1 MEKKRIIQDKQS
13 NPHNEVWLARA
24 VTAGVQPDFHEGS
37 EPSRTHA
44 SKHAR
49 ESIRRAIPCTILVN
63 FGTTYAIAS
72 NIFDISLTGAYVDL
86 DAAGAQ
92 LADVVEV
99 VISFAYQGKQIEHKI
114 PARIVRLQSEGVG
127 LKFEDYDDQTYTD
140 LVNLLYAA

>member
-1 MEKKRIIQDKQS
+1 MEKKRSIQDMQS

-24 VTAGVQPDFHEGS
+24 VTAGVQSDFHEES
-37 EPSRTHA
+37 EPTRMPA

-49 ESIRRAIPCTILVN
+49 ESIRRAIACTILVN

-92 LADVVEV
+92 LTDEVEV